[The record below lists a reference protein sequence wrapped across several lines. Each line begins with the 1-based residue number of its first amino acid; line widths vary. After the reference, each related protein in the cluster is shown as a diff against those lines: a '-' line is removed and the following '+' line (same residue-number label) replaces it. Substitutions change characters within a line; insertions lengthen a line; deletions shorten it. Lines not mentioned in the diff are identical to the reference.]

1 MLICMPPCLFFADRT
16 GILRHLS
23 FTVTVKEGRI
33 ASLHFVYIYYPCI
46 FHWLPWETK
55 WHLPP
60 THIIWLLFSPFQRNF
75 WSIEDC
81 HSYRPDTEKNSSD
94 SQGTQLLGISLVYSF
109 FNINIEMQIIKHRN
123 ICHLKILLIRSSLFI
138 RSGTLVIH
146 FISFAVF
153 NFSLPVFLFY
163 SIKDKFSGI
172 KWKAVHR
179 IYALSALPHK
189 SIIHGTCDYGLL
201 HLVAVVV
208 FFPCPC

>member
-1 MLICMPPCLFFADRT
+1 MTPAPHSHNLIAVFSFPKKLLKCWRLPQLQA
-16 GILRHLS
+16 RH
-23 FTVTVKEGRI
+23 R
-33 ASLHFVYIYYPCI
+33 
-46 FHWLPWETK
+46 
-55 WHLPP
+55 
-60 THIIWLLFSPFQRNF
+60 
-75 WSIEDC
+75 
-81 HSYRPDTEKNSSD
+81 KNSSD
-94 SQGTQLLGISLVYSF
+94 SQGTQLSGISLVYSF

-138 RSGTLVIH
+138 RPETLVIH

-179 IYALSALPHK
+179 LYALSTLPHK